1 MNLQKCL
8 LDFNRENTTGFLLKK
23 TLQGFEIYTTQQ
35 VLERITEHFTV
46 CPGTDWIQGDHDP
59 GAGRRLTDHG
69 GQHTNRF
76 LNALQQNGFAQI
88 VGEKSP

>member
-69 GQHTNRF
+69 GQHQPF